1 MTHEFDGEQG
11 SSVASGIFNRLS
23 WKGKYLGYK
32 KDMNFVI
39 KIAWAFGA
47 WGLGISVEYRVKQI
61 TICSLQEHLK
71 NEDQM
76 CFIEWCSS

>member
-1 MTHEFDGEQG
+1 
-11 SSVASGIFNRLS
+11 
-23 WKGKYLGYK
+23 
-32 KDMNFVI
+32 MNFII
-39 KIAWAFGA
+39 KIAGAFAA

-76 CFIEWCSS
+76 CFIE